1 MGRARG
7 GQAGSVRGDQHDGVF
22 CTNDVYAGRMGTR
35 REGYPDCRVTS
46 ADLFPRRVPTDFT
59 GSPIKNRTRKARHNA
74 FAQAV
79 DVVASRL
86 RRLVNVSGEESL
98 SAIITMGPTAPFFG
112 GGLFSSDVEPE
123 LSVLWRWVAAVC
135 LFPSHQL

>member
-22 CTNDVYAGRMGTR
+22 CTNDVYAGRMGTC
-35 REGYPDCRVTS
+35 REGYPDCRIIS
-46 ADLFPRRVPTDFT
+46 ADVLPRRVPADFA
-59 GSPIKNRTRKARHNA
+59 GSPIKNRTRKAAHNA

-86 RRLVNVSGEESL
+86 RRLVNVSGEKSL
-98 SAIITMGPTAPFFG
+98 SAIITMGLAAPCFG
-112 GGLFSSDVEPE
+112 GRLFSGDVELEPSVLWWWVAALGLFSP
-123 LSVLWRWVAAVC
+123 
-135 LFPSHQL
+135 H